1 MGQFITILYYHW
13 DFYILLLLR
22 VCGLLFVSPIFGR
35 RNIPVMARI
44 GYCVILSVLFYT
56 SLQQDPVVDY
66 NGSLFLYILLC
77 IKELLFGMV
86 YGAIITFFFSI
97 TNVAGQLIDM
107 QMGFAMV
114 NVLDPS
120 TGINSPIMSLFLN
133 TAMLMVFFAVDAHL
147 YLIDFIYMSLQ
158 AIPIGEIKINPNL
171 AWLMLGFFAQAF
183 IMGIVVALPIIIS
196 GLLSDVSF
204 GLLMKTVPQLNA
216 FAIGIPVKMILGFM
230 VLAVFMPVYIPFCE
244 YTFQQMF
251 NGMAELYTYLGG

>member
-13 DFYILLLLR
+13 DYYILLLLR

-35 RNIPVMARI
+35 RNIPVIARI
-44 GYCVILSVLFYT
+44 GYCAIIAVMFYI
-56 SLQQDPVVDY
+56 SLEQNPVVDY

-86 YGAIITFFFSI
+86 FGAVITFFFSI
-97 TNVAGQLIDM
+97 TNTAGQLIDM
-107 QMGFAMV
+107 EIGFAMA
-114 NVLDPS
+114 NVLDPTYGTS
-120 TGINSPIMSLFLN
+120 SPIMSAFLN

-158 AIPIGEIKINPNL
+158 AIPIGDMEINPNI
-171 AWLMLGFFAQAF
+171 AWLMLGFFAQVF
-183 IMGIVVALPIIIS
+183 IMGIIVALPVIVS
-196 GLLSDVSF
+196 GLLSDISF

-230 VLAVFMPVYIPFCE
+230 VLAAFMPVYVQFCE
-244 YTFQQMF
+244 YAFQVMF